1 MELVTAEEILAFL
14 PNEKPDEKTK
24 AKIND
29 CLCLA
34 QAQAENY
41 AGISFSE
48 YKSETLP
55 TDLKAA
61 LIKWTLAE
69 YIANQSNTNF
79 IEGDGN
85 YTDRATRHRQEAK
98 EILDKYRPPIAL

>member
-24 AKIND
+24 GKID
-29 CLCLA
+29 SCLGLA

-41 AGISFSE
+41 AGISFAEYTSE
-48 YKSETLP
+48 KLP
-55 TDLKAA
+55 ADLKAA

-85 YTDRATRHRQEAK
+85 YTDRSTRHRQEAK

>member
-24 AKIND
+24 EKID
-29 CLCLA
+29 SSLGLA

-41 AGISFSE
+41 AGISFAE
-48 YKSETLP
+48 YTSETLP
-55 TDLKAA
+55 ADLKAA

-85 YTDRATRHRQEAK
+85 YTDRSTRHRQEAQ